1 MTTLNMTKDAFGR
14 IWFTSADC
22 DTAIVVTREIG
33 PGGVMWTARL
43 HDMADG
49 SWVECD
55 LKRHSMI
62 SAADAA
68 AGFWG

>member
-1 MTTLNMTKDAFGR
+1 MNTPNMRKDSFGR
-14 IWFTSADC
+14 VWFASPDC
-22 DTAIVVTREIG
+22 DTAVVVTREAG
-33 PGGVMWTARL
+33 PGGPMWTARL

-55 LKRHSMI
+55 LKHYSMK